1 MDIQNHMANDIET
14 LAMDTPIE
22 KLQKLFE
29 ELPFNHLPIHSEG
42 AYVGCLSQNDVQ
54 SFEADKPVK
63 EYRFAL
69 EAFFIRDTDNWLEAL
84 NTFARHDTNLLPVL
98 SENNIFRGYV
108 ELEEIVYLL
117 TETPFLGEPGNI
129 ITLEKPFKDYSFS
142 EISQITESNG
152 AKVLGG
158 FLSKI
163 ENDLAQITIKVS
175 PTSFNALLQ
184 AFRRYDYR
192 IVSQHQED
200 SFQINLDER
209 KQYLEKYLNI

>member
-129 ITLEKPFKDYSFS
+129 ITLEKPFKD
-142 EISQITESNG
+142 
-152 AKVLGG
+152 
-158 FLSKI
+158 
-163 ENDLAQITIKVS
+163 
-175 PTSFNALLQ
+175 
-184 AFRRYDYR
+184 
-192 IVSQHQED
+192 
-200 SFQINLDER
+200 
-209 KQYLEKYLNI
+209 